1 MSDVSVVILTMG
13 DRPVPLKTSIESVR
27 RQQKVDAEI
36 VLVVN
41 GGEPDSAEAHIV
53 VAPGENLGIP
63 KGRNVGLVASSA
75 DFVAFLDDDGWYPS
89 DDVLRQALQ
98 TFETEPDVA
107 VIGLRI
113 IDQHGGTAR
122 RHHPRLWGDHTRSG
136 DVTSF
141 PGGACIV
148 RRRAFEAVGGLCE
161 EFFYGLEE
169 TDLAWR
175 LLNEG
180 WTIRY
185 SAEIT
190 MGHPRIDPARH
201 DGYHFHT
208 ARNRVWLAHRTLPL
222 PLAATYVTVWFVVT
236 ALRNLRSPTGLR
248 SYAAGTRA
256 GIRSPAGPRAP
267 MRWRTVA
274 AMTRLGRPPI
284 I

>member
-1 MSDVSVVILTMG
+1 MRLGNQFSSSTYDNFRFKDGRTSFTASPYTLPVSSIPTGPPGLAANFEWWPIKDSEFYVVGTVNDLN
-13 DRPVPLKTSIESVR
+13 
-27 RQQKVDAEI
+27 A
-36 VLVVN
+36 N
-41 GGEPDSAEAHIV
+41 GGEWVWHRPFQY
-53 VAPGENLGIP
+53 G
-63 KGRNVGLVASSA
+63 
-75 DFVAFLDDDGWYPS
+75 
-89 DDVLRQALQ
+89 Q
-98 TFETEPDVA
+98 
-107 VIGLRI
+107 
-113 IDQHGGTAR
+113 
-122 RHHPRLWGDHTRSG
+122 
-136 DVTSF
+136 
-141 PGGACIV
+141 
-148 RRRAFEAVGGLCE
+148 
-161 EFFYGLEE
+161 FFYGLEE